1 MFTNI
6 STNCLVLNCDL
17 MARASKK
24 LKLKYLI
31 SIRSKL
37 FQNSE
42 QAVDLLLEILSLR
55 RFKIFVP
62 KSSKNQFEYF

>member
-1 MFTNI
+1 
-6 STNCLVLNCDL
+6 

>member
-1 MFTNI
+1 
-6 STNCLVLNCDL
+6 

-31 SIRSKL
+31 SIRFKL
-37 FQNSE
+37 FRNSE
-42 QAVDLLLEILSLR
+42 QAIDLLLGILSLP